1 MERGG
6 EGGDASARFNSWLMD
21 GREAERGRARALSFL
36 LCSKNS
42 VSWIGRGT
50 FLP

>member
-6 EGGDASARFNSWLMD
+6 EGGTRALDLTLVD
-21 GREAERGRARALSFL
+21 GWERERGRARALSFL
-36 LCSKNS
+36 LCSKNA